1 MIAGFGQAV
10 CAPPRPAVLASHLPP
25 LCEADGAAFAPNSWI
40 HLLRQMIRPRKSKA
54 STDQAVVCRLT
65 NLPTLFFSQK
75 LIDVTRCANY
85 SRGSPCAHHQDVVG
99 FRQTGKWRG
108 QLLSEEVN
116 EAHRIGQAAASKLSV
131 RASGQQVREIAG
143 GH

>member
-1 MIAGFGQAV
+1 MAIIKPRWIDGNHDWSNAEASSWTMMIAGFGQAV

-54 STDQAVVCRLT
+54 STDQAVVCRVT

-75 LIDVTRCANY
+75 R
-85 SRGSPCAHHQDVVG
+85 
-99 FRQTGKWRG
+99 
-108 QLLSEEVN
+108 
-116 EAHRIGQAAASKLSV
+116 RINSAD
-131 RASGQQVREIAG
+131 RRNQVRKL
-143 GH
+143 